1 MLNTTLCEVFV
12 PVLNKLLGQKVG
24 LVDQQHEFLLVP
36 ADILNV
42 LVQVGSVEELWVS
55 GIDDLNQNVGFLDDT
70 P

>member
-12 PVLNKLLGQKVG
+12 PVLNKLFGQKVG

-42 LVQVGSVEELWVS
+42 LVQVGCVEELWVS

>member
-1 MLNTTLCEVFV
+1 VLNTTLCEVFV
-12 PVLNKLLGQKVG
+12 PVLNKLFGQKVG

-42 LVQVGSVEELWVS
+42 LVQVGCVEELWVS